1 MIAPQRSNIVSQKMN
16 KFHFIVFAVVVAAL
30 NVLFNAILQRASQ
43 RGGSLIEAILS
54 PKFFLAACVGVLS
67 AMSLLAVYRSGANLA
82 QGIILMGALSISF
95 GTVVGIWRGSI
106 LHPIEWALFIAIV
119 LFYAARFLVID

>member
-95 GTVVGIWRGSI
+95 GTVVGSG
-106 LHPIEWALFIAIV
+106 
-119 LFYAARFLVID
+119 AARSCTRLSGHCLSRSFFFMRPVFL